1 MSEGECE
8 MTAQYRLVV
17 VSVAII
23 ALAYLMPD
31 MMRMYEIYRSQKHP
45 KQNVSVTLDN
55 DAPLN
60 GNLGRDRLTLDND
73 ATFNGSLSRDWN
85 GDYMLKTNY
94 SYIAQIID
102 FADPELE
109 NFASFSKLVG
119 KRLNGIAA
127 KEVDISGLVL
137 TGYGIFKKKGDDTD
151 GGSNPEIPTV
161 PVVPITGTGS
171 TDPTPTQLF
180 YLQEVIDRITAA
192 FGDISTRY
200 EQAVFINHLAAILR
214 DDEVVMAQIENNT
227 KETALHGNLPTAV
240 TNAIIQALSSHQT
253 LSAHLL
259 KNDSQAMQNIMLAL
273 YKLLKDGETLD
284 VEKLKG

>member
-85 GDYMLKTNY
+85 GDYMLKTNNGTIRF
-94 SYIAQIID
+94 SD
-102 FADPELE
+102 F
-109 NFASFSKLVG
+109 KT
-119 KRLNGIAA
+119 
-127 KEVDISGLVL
+127 L
-137 TGYGIFKKKGDDTD
+137 T
-151 GGSNPEIPTV
+151 IP
-161 PVVPITGTGS
+161 P
-171 TDPTPTQLF
+171 
-180 YLQEVIDRITAA
+180 
-192 FGDISTRY
+192 
-200 EQAVFINHLAAILR
+200 
-214 DDEVVMAQIENNT
+214 
-227 KETALHGNLPTAV
+227 
-240 TNAIIQALSSHQT
+240 
-253 LSAHLL
+253 
-259 KNDSQAMQNIMLAL
+259 QNED
-273 YKLLKDGETLD
+273 K
-284 VEKLKG
+284 